1 MDFSCYV
8 IFTDGST
15 GTPNATA
22 AVREDTIVDTS
33 PDQDITST
41 VLNTTVQSLGC
52 HCLSFEDTAKLSCR
66 YFALHCN
73 FTKGTVESVINI
85 LS

>member
-8 IFTDGST
+8 TFVDGSS

-22 AVREDTIVDTS
+22 AVREDTILNTS

-41 VLNTTVQSLGC
+41 VLSTTMQSLGC
-52 HCLSFEDTAKLSCR
+52 QCLSFEDTAKLSCR
-66 YFALHCN
+66 YFSRHCN
-73 FTKGTVESVINI
+73 STKGTVESVINI